1 MSTRPRIP
9 QQPRQPITHQSPT
22 QWTHQP
28 LIGRFSGARFSLR
41 VTVEESR
48 HLRTIRER
56 ERIAD
61 EGKRLSEVHRDLIAE
76 RAALDDGTEP
86 CVLQALARRIAIY
99 YQQLGALE
107 NAAERILGRHA
118 GGEEMKQMGL

>member
-1 MSTRPRIP
+1 MSTRPGIP
-9 QQPRQPITHQSPT
+9 QQPITNQSLT
-22 QWTHQP
+22 QWTHQQ

-48 HLRTIRER
+48 HLRAIRER

-61 EGKRLSEVHRDLIAE
+61 EGKRLAEVHRDLIAE
-76 RAALDDGTEP
+76 RSALVDGTEP
-86 CVLQALARRIAIY
+86 CVLQTLALRVANY

-107 NAAERILGRHA
+107 NAAERILGRQPA
-118 GGEEMKQMGL
+118 RKK